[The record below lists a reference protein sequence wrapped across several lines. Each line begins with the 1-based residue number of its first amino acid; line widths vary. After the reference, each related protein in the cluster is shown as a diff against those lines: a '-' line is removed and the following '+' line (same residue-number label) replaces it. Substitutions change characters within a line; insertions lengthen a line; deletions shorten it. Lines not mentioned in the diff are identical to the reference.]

1 MNKFITGV
9 VMCAIS
15 FQAVAESELEQKV
28 KSIVVLKKYTE
39 TVACGTNF
47 EDERPLEEFLK
58 HTFTANEGHSY
69 YILWQGDIGCA
80 GGSGTTSFYIS
91 EVARDTDTRPFLVKT
106 LNAFGKD
113 FEDKVNTRFIENVTM
128 VSSEHFS
135 VVSSEFSEDDSNNF
149 PSQKFRYEVKRSNA
163 WDTEWKVASKE
174 KI

>member
-1 MNKFITGV
+1 MKKFITGV

-69 YILWQGDIGCA
+69 YIYGRETLAAQVDQ
-80 GGSGTTSFYIS
+80 
-91 EVARDTDTRPFLVKT
+91 ARHLSTLVK
-106 LNAFGKD
+106 
-113 FEDKVNTRFIENVTM
+113 
-128 VSSEHFS
+128 
-135 VVSSEFSEDDSNNF
+135 
-149 PSQKFRYEVKRSNA
+149 
-163 WDTEWKVASKE
+163 
-174 KI
+174 